1 MPCDPLL
8 LGLTYKLDRKVA
20 GKCVNSTSL
29 YQKYPRYVSTKPAFH
44 LLGTYLHNGRHE
56 RAELFRRRQYDDLIS
71 FSFELYGFQ
80 IRLFI

>member
-20 GKCVNSTSL
+20 GKCVSSTSL

-44 LLGTYLHNGRHE
+44 LLGTFSSCADMN
-56 RAELFRRRQYDDLIS
+56 ELNALGDVNMMI
-71 FSFELYGFQ
+71 
-80 IRLFI
+80 